1 MSVNKVKVI
10 ANYLPQYHTIPEN
23 DKWWGKGFTDWI
35 AVKATEPAYEGHNQ
49 PRVPLNENY
58 YSLDCADSIR
68 WQASLAREYG
78 IYGFGIYHYWFSSNQ
93 QLLQK
98 PAELLLQNK
107 DIDINFMFI
116 WDNLTW
122 KRTWSKLSR
131 GLDWALNYDK
141 STEDLENIDSGI
153 LAELVYGTED
163 DWKKHYNYLLPFFK
177 DERYI
182 KKDNRPVFSI
192 FQPRNDIETLKKM
205 TIYWNELAKKDGFDG
220 IYFLS
225 KDSVW
230 PERLE
235 GKMKYAPFAPTS
247 WSIFMEYK
255 IKEFFAK
262 KKKRIGF
269 YDYDKCWKNILTDA
283 KKAPRDTYLCGF
295 VRYDDSPR
303 RGNKARIILNESPEK
318 FGEYMKKLM
327 TISKKQNKEF
337 VFLMAWNEWG
347 EGAYLEPDTVD
358 GNSYLEILKKV
369 IDEINR

>member
-1 MSVNKVKVI
+1 M
-10 ANYLPQYHTIPEN
+10 
-23 DKWWGKGFTDWI
+23 
-35 AVKATEPAYEGHNQ
+35 
-49 PRVPLNENY
+49 
-58 YSLDCADSIR
+58 
-68 WQASLAREYG
+68 
-78 IYGFGIYHYWFSSNQ
+78 
-93 QLLQK
+93 
-98 PAELLLQNK
+98 
-107 DIDINFMFI
+107 
-116 WDNLTW
+116 
-122 KRTWSKLSR
+122 
-131 GLDWALNYDK
+131 
-141 STEDLENIDSGI
+141 
-153 LAELVYGTED
+153 YGTED

-182 KKDNRPVFSI
+182 KKDNRPIFSI

-283 KKAPRDTYLCGF
+283 KKASRDTYLCGF

-303 RGNKARIILNESPEK
+303 RGNKARIILTESPKK

>member
-1 MSVNKVKVI
+1 
-10 ANYLPQYHTIPEN
+10 
-23 DKWWGKGFTDWI
+23 
-35 AVKATEPAYEGHNQ
+35 
-49 PRVPLNENY
+49 
-58 YSLDCADSIR
+58 
-68 WQASLAREYG
+68 
-78 IYGFGIYHYWFSSNQ
+78 
-93 QLLQK
+93 
-98 PAELLLQNK
+98 
-107 DIDINFMFI
+107 
-116 WDNLTW
+116 
-122 KRTWSKLSR
+122 
-131 GLDWALNYDK
+131 
-141 STEDLENIDSGI
+141 
-153 LAELVYGTED
+153 
-163 DWKKHYNYLLPFFK
+163 
-177 DERYI
+177 
-182 KKDNRPVFSI
+182 
-192 FQPRNDIETLKKM
+192 
-205 TIYWNELAKKDGFDG
+205 
-220 IYFLS
+220 
-225 KDSVW
+225 
-230 PERLE
+230 
-235 GKMKYAPFAPTS
+235 MKYAPFAPTS